1 MTGTTTPALTRAEI
15 DEAARA
21 VLRANDLGHM
31 VTAAPMLYPHQWS
44 WDAAFVAIGLAHMS
58 VPRAT
63 AELETLFAAQWST
76 GMIPHIVFSDT
87 PGYFPGPDVWQA
99 DRAAAKPQGVQTSGI
114 CQPPVHAIAVA
125 RILDIATARGGD
137 DQRLAEDFA
146 RQHLPHLVRWH
157 TWLLDVRDPTGR
169 DTVEIHHGW
178 ESGMDNS
185 PRWDS
190 AYAAVQVPEPI
201 TLDRHDTKVVAD
213 VSDRP
218 SDEEYQRY
226 LQLVHEM
233 ASVDFDDQRVTSVVQ
248 FRVCDV
254 FMTAVLAVAAEETAR
269 LADRFGEVEIAAS
282 QRALAQRAR
291 GGVLATVDEN
301 GRCRDFDVRAGEWVR
316 AESIASWSLVI
327 CGGDDAL
334 WRRQCDELAGRHWTG
349 HPSLAYPVPP
359 SVSPDDPGF
368 QPRTYWRGPAWPFLT
383 WLLAWAVERRGDADL
398 ARRWREGCLDLLAD
412 GRFGEYYDP
421 QTGLPAGSEDQSWS
435 AAVAIDWTAHD
446 QPSR

>member
-1 MTGTTTPALTRAEI
+1 MTDTKNAPLTHAEI

-63 AELETLFAAQWST
+63 AELGTLFDAQWST

-87 PGYFPGPDVWQA
+87 PGYYPGPDVWQT
-99 DRAAAKPQGVQTSGI
+99 DRAAAKADGVQTSGI

-125 RILDIATARGGD
+125 RILDIATQRGGE
-137 DQRLAEDFA
+137 DQTHAEEFVRRMLPRLD
-146 RQHLPHLVRWH
+146 RWH
-157 TWLLDVRDPTGR
+157 QWLLGVRDPSER
-169 DTVEIHHGW
+169 NAVEIHHGW

-190 AYAAVQVPEPI
+190 AYQAVRVPHPI
-201 TLDRHDTKVVAD
+201 ELRRHDTRVVANEA
-213 VSDRP
+213 DRP

-226 LQLVHEM
+226 LRLVNEM
-233 ASVDFDDQRVTSVVQ
+233 ASVDFDDDRVNEVVQ

-254 FMTAVLAVAAEETAR
+254 FMTALLAVAADEAAD
-269 LADRFGEVEIAAS
+269 LADRFAEPDIAAS
-282 QRALAQRAR
+282 QRTLADRAR
-291 GGVLATVDEN
+291 QGVLATVDEQ
-301 GRCRDFDVRAGEWVR
+301 GRCRDFDVRADAWVET
-316 AESIASWSLVI
+316 ESVASWSLLI

-334 WRRQCDELAGRHWTG
+334 WRRQRDELAGPRWSG
-349 HPSLAYPVPP
+349 HPSLAYAVPP

-368 QPRTYWRGPAWPFLT
+368 RPRTYWRGPAWPFLT
-383 WLLAWAVERRGDADL
+383 WLLAWAVERQGDAEL
-398 ARRWREGCLDLLAD
+398 GHRWRDECLDLLAD
-412 GRFGEYYDP
+412 GSFGEYYDP
-421 QTGLPAGSEDQSWS
+421 QTGLPAGSHDQSWS
-435 AAVAIDWTAHD
+435 AAVAIDWIASAH
-446 QPSR
+446 